1 MMAAMKMSD
10 EDDDDDRDEHGLDGV
25 GGCCP

>member
-25 GGCCP
+25 GGSCP